1 MTLATRIT
9 VFRILMIPL
18 YAWLA
23 VSYGRSVAA
32 GSPEESHRLAAMGI
46 FLAAGLSDAL
56 DGWIARRFQQHS
68 RLGRILDPLAD
79 KCLML
84 TALIVLNLHP
94 WSAQHWIPWW
104 FATVVVLRDVLSS
117 LAAWAIAR
125 RHGRVQIV
133 PHWTGKLAT
142 VLQLLALG
150 WVMLQLP
157 WPPWWAVMMPAAAIT
172 FASGMVYIHK
182 GWQQYR
188 HGPQNGSQLP

>member
-9 VFRILMIPL
+9 VFRIFMIPL

-23 VSYGRSVAA
+23 VSYGHSVAA
-32 GSPEESHRLAAMGI
+32 GSPEESHRLAAMGV

-84 TALIVLNLHP
+84 TALIILNLHP

-104 FATVVVLRDVLSS
+104 FATVVILRDVLSS

-188 HGPQNGSQLP
+188 HGPQN